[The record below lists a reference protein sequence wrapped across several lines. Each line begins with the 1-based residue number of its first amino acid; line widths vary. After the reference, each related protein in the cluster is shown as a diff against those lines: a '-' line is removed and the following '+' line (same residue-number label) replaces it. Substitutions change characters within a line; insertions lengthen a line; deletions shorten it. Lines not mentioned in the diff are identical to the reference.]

1 MNQVTL
7 KGNPINLSGSLPQ
20 VGEQLPS
27 VDDLVKAD
35 LSSVSLS
42 SYYGSPLVLNIFP
55 SIDTGTCAQS
65 VRTFNQHA
73 AASGAQILCLS
84 HDLPFALSRF
94 CGAEGID
101 KVEALSA
108 FRSNLGAALGLSMAD
123 GSLQGLLARAV
134 LVLAAKGELRY
145 LELVPEIT
153 QEPGYEAALAA
164 LNK

>member
-7 KGNPINLSGSLPQ
+7 KGNPVNLSGSLPQ

-27 VDDLVKAD
+27 VDNLVKAD

-42 SYYGSPLVLNIFP
+42 SCHGSPLVLNIFP

-73 AASGAQILCLS
+73 AASGARILCLS
-84 HDLPFALSRF
+84 QDLPFALSRF

-123 GSLQGLLARAV
+123 GPLQGLLARAV
-134 LVLAAKGELRY
+134 LALAASGELLH
-145 LELVPEIT
+145 LELVPEIA
-153 QEPGYEAALAA
+153 QEPNYQAALAA
-164 LNK
+164 LA

>member
-27 VDDLVKAD
+27 FDNLVKAD

-42 SYYGSPLVLNIFP
+42 SYFGSPLVLNIFP

-73 AASGAQILCLS
+73 AASGARVLCLS
-84 HDLPFALSRF
+84 QDLPFALSRF
-94 CGAEGID
+94 CGAEGLD

-123 GSLQGLLARAV
+123 GPLQGLLARAV
-134 LVLAAKGELRY
+134 LVLSASGELRY
-145 LELVPEIT
+145 LELVPEIA
-153 QEPGYEAALAA
+153 QEPNYQAALAA
-164 LNK
+164 LDK

>member
-27 VDDLVKAD
+27 VDNLVKAD

-42 SYYGSPLVLNIFP
+42 SYYVSPLVLNVFP

-73 AASGAQILCLS
+73 AASGARVLCLS
-84 HDLPFALSRF
+84 QDLPFALSRF
-94 CGAEGID
+94 CGDEGID

-123 GSLQGLLARAV
+123 GPLQGLLARAV
-134 LVLAAKGELRY
+134 LVLSASGELRY
-145 LELVPEIT
+145 LELVPEIA
-153 QEPGYEAALAA
+153 QEPNYEAALAA
-164 LNK
+164 LDK

>member
-7 KGNPINLSGSLPQ
+7 KGNPINLSDSLPQ

-27 VDDLVKAD
+27 VDNLVKAD

-42 SYYGSPLVLNIFP
+42 SYYVSPLVLNVFP

-73 AASGAQILCLS
+73 AASGARVLCLS
-84 HDLPFALSRF
+84 QDLPFALSRF

-108 FRSNLGAALGLSMAD
+108 FRSNLGAALGLSMVD
-123 GSLQGLLARAV
+123 GPLQGLLARAV
-134 LVLAAKGELRY
+134 LVLSASGELRY
-145 LELVPEIT
+145 LELVPEIA
-153 QEPGYEAALAA
+153 QEPNYEAALAA
-164 LNK
+164 LDK

>member
-27 VDDLVKAD
+27 FDNLVKAD

-42 SYYGSPLVLNIFP
+42 SYFGSPLVLNIFP

-73 AASGAQILCLS
+73 AASGGRVLCLS
-84 HDLPFALSRF
+84 QDLPFALSRF

-108 FRSNLGAALGLSMAD
+108 FRSNLGAALGLSMVD
-123 GSLQGLLARAV
+123 GPLQGLLARAV
-134 LVLAAKGELRY
+134 LVLSASGELRY
-145 LELVPEIT
+145 LELVPEIA
-153 QEPGYEAALAA
+153 QEPNYQAALAA
-164 LNK
+164 IK

>member
-27 VDDLVKAD
+27 VDNLVKAD
-35 LSSVSLS
+35 LSSVSFS

-73 AASGAQILCLS
+73 AASGGRVLCLS
-84 HDLPFALSRF
+84 QDLPFALSRF

-108 FRSNLGAALGLSMAD
+108 FRSNLGAALGLSMVD
-123 GSLQGLLARAV
+123 GPLQGLLARAV
-134 LVLAAKGELRY
+134 LVLSASGELRY
-145 LELVPEIT
+145 LELVPEIA
-153 QEPGYEAALAA
+153 QEPNYQAALAA
-164 LNK
+164 IK